1 MYQEINREEV
11 QTQHSDTTQGSK
23 RSTRGQVKYSRALM
37 NSKDNVMQTSANK
50 RAGSKPLDVI
60 YEDPYNQADDLDPRQ
75 KEILEKY
82 YLKSRRNLRPS
93 QRKMKTPM
101 MTPDNDIKFVNNG
114 SMVRNP
120 KPTKTPPPPLWGE
133 ESEIDE
139 TAGEPFYDAEDDP
152 ARNSKTLLH
161 LDASRSKRKRFI
173 DEKLKENNL
182 DESTETVI
190 IQDKRPKGS
199 KLKKKIVYVYDS
211 DSDEDERSNFQ
222 SRRGKLQPLGIRSSQ
237 QNNSYVH
244 SKDMYR
250 NQYNDMA
257 YSRQQEKQ
265 NRSTNLGVDKAY
277 KEISSR

>member
-1 MYQEINREEV
+1 
-11 QTQHSDTTQGSK
+11 
-23 RSTRGQVKYSRALM
+23 
-37 NSKDNVMQTSANK
+37 MQTSANK
-50 RAGSKPLDVI
+50 RAASKPLDVI
-60 YEDPYNQADDLDPRQ
+60 YEDPYNQADELDPRQ

-93 QRKMKTPM
+93 QRKMRTPM

-114 SMVRNP
+114 SMVKNP

-139 TAGEPFYDAEDDP
+139 TAGEPFYDPDEDP

-173 DEKLKENNL
+173 EDKLKENNL
-182 DESTETVI
+182 EDSTETVI

-211 DSDEDERSNFQ
+211 DSDEEQKPNFQ

-237 QNNSYVH
+237 QNNSYLQTT
-244 SKDMYR
+244 DMYR
-250 NQYNDMA
+250 KQYDDMA
-257 YSRQQEKQ
+257 YSRQQSKQ
-265 NRSTNLGVDKAY
+265 NRSTNLGIDKTY
-277 KEISSR
+277 KELPSR